1 VTNHEEFTMNDSF
14 GAARIRREE
23 LDRQIDSIRA
33 ERLLRSA
40 STPAPGIPTRARAGL
55 GRGLIS
61 LGTALL
67 GAGES
72 AGSSVSR
79 GGRVRA

>member
-1 VTNHEEFTMNDSF
+1 MYASF
-14 GAARIRREE
+14 DAARLHREE
-23 LDRQIDSIRA
+23 LDREIDTIRT

-40 STPAPGIPTRARAGL
+40 TASGPSLPGRARAGI

-67 GAGES
+67 GTTEGAADRPRT
-72 AGSSVSR
+72 AGSS
-79 GGRVRA
+79 GRA